1 MPAVKIVLPVNFLE
15 KVIMVFNYAGNVFQP
30 LFTHY
35 QNKKTKSTQLVKS
48 KGKPAQMNMGV
59 IIILF
64 QTIHRPSTA
73 CFM

>member
-35 QNKKTKSTQLVKS
+35 QNKKTKSTQMVKS
-48 KGKPAQMNMGV
+48 KGKPAQINMGV

-64 QTIHRPSTA
+64 
-73 CFM
+73 

>member
-48 KGKPAQMNMGV
+48 KGKASANEYGRYNNFV
-59 IIILF
+59 LNN
-64 QTIHRPSTA
+64 S
-73 CFM
+73 